1 LLESAH
7 LQYNYTRPV
16 LSLFCFL
23 FLKKEKNF
31 VFCDL
36 GVNSL
41 GKNSIKLNNKKR
53 RFISPFFVDYKKP
66 AEFLSAGAKMRLL
79 NRLSKQEKKR

>member
-1 LLESAH
+1 
-7 LQYNYTRPV
+7 
-16 LSLFCFL
+16 
-23 FLKKEKNF
+23 
-31 VFCDL
+31 
-36 GVNSL
+36 VNSL